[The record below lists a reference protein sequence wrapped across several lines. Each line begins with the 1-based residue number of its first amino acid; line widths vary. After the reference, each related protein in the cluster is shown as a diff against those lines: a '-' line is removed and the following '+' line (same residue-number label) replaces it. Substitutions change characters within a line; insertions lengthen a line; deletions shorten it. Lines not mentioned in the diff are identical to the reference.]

1 MNYATRI
8 FSNYYIPSLQISNV
22 IEIAFMAFVLYYV
35 LLWIK
40 NTRAFALMR
49 GLIILAVGAG
59 LSVAKIEPWADYV
72 LIAGAVVVII
82 RGFVR
87 NHED

>member
-1 MNYATRI
+1 MKKSAI
-8 FSNYYIPSLQISNV
+8 ILI
-22 IEIAFMAFVLYYV
+22 I
-35 LLWIK
+35 
-40 NTRAFALMR
+40 
-49 GLIILAVGAG
+49 GLIILAVGAA

-72 LIAGAVVVII
+72 LIAGAIVVII

>member
-1 MNYATRI
+1 MKKSTI
-8 FSNYYIPSLQISNV
+8 
-22 IEIAFMAFVLYYV
+22 VL
-35 LLWIK
+35 II
-40 NTRAFALMR
+40 

-72 LIAGAVVVII
+72 LIAGAIVVII

>member
-1 MNYATRI
+1 MKKSTI
-8 FSNYYIPSLQISNV
+8 ILI
-22 IEIAFMAFVLYYV
+22 I
-35 LLWIK
+35 
-40 NTRAFALMR
+40 
-49 GLIILAVGAG
+49 GLIILAVGAA

-87 NHED
+87 NHEKDE